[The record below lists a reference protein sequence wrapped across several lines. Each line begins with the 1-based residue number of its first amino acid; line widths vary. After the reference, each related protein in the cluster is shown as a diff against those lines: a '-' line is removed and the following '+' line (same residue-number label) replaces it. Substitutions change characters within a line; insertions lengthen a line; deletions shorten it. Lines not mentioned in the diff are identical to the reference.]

1 MNDVF
6 EPYGQSIASTK
17 SPNGEPITD
26 KSIFCLY
33 E

>member
-17 SPNGEPITD
+17 SPNREPITD